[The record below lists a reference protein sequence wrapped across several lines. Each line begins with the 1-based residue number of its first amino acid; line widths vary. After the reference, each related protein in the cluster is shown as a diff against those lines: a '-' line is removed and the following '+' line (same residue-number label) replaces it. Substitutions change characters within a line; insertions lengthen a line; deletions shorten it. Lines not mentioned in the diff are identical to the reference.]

1 MWVRSLPVKSRK
13 GLARDV
19 ADDVTD
25 TDYWAQN
32 GTNNGNLFAIII
44 IILTD
49 GARNRVKRKKEK
61 KEKKK
66 SSHKYMKRTNERTI
80 VRV

>member
-1 MWVRSLPVKSRK
+1 MSVRSLPVKSRK

-32 GTNNGNLFAIII
+32 GTNNGNLFAFLFFIF
-44 IILTD
+44 
-49 GARNRVKRKKEK
+49 
-61 KEKKK
+61 
-66 SSHKYMKRTNERTI
+66 Y
-80 VRV
+80 